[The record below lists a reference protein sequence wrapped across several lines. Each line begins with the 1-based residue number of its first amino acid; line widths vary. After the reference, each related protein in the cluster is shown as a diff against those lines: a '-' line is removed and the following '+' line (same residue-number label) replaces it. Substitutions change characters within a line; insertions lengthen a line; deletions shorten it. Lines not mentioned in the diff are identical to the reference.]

1 MIVAAGAPQRQPQER
16 LANRVDVVIDHV
28 THDLLF
34 VGVTSIPDTIRQ
46 KCRRD
51 QAGPMDFLAWWRW
64 QQIARHLQADEF
76 IVRQIA
82 VE

>member
-1 MIVAAGAPQRQPQER
+1 MIVAAGTPQRQSQER
-16 LANRVDVVIDHV
+16 FANRVDVVIDHV

-34 VGVTSIPDTIRQ
+34 VGVTSIPDTIRE

-51 QAGPMDFLAWWRW
+51 QAGPMDLLARWRW
-64 QQIARHLQADEF
+64 QQIARHLHTYEF